1 MLGRNLSVT
10 IVLVIVALSY
20 FQGPA
25 LAITQITQ
33 EEAAKSV
40 SEAFAVRVLKVREG
54 EFDGQAVWLVTVM
67 KDGGERNDAFQVTT
81 LAIDRETGQ
90 LVPAFR
96 HLASGYLLPGI
107 DSKESKTGL
116 RPDAARSRTWR

>member
-1 MLGRNLSVT
+1 MLGRNLNATV
-10 IVLVIVALSY
+10 VLVIVVLSY
-20 FQGPA
+20 LQGPA

-33 EEAAKSV
+33 EEAAKFV
-40 SEAFAVRVLKVREG
+40 NETFAVRVLKVREG
-54 EFDGQAVWLVTVM
+54 DFEGQAVWLVTVM

-81 LAIDRETGQ
+81 LAVDRETGQ

-107 DSKESKTGL
+107 DSKENKTGL
-116 RPDAARSRTWR
+116 RPDAARSRAWR